1 MKLLTK
7 LVINPEKVM
16 KNEELLT
23 LKGGL
28 GCDSCTCYRS
38 SDDYCYGYLASTS
51 GDCEVDCPQ
60 FPGWEDSTG
69 VCGNYYE
76 NCSNQPG

>member
-23 LKGGL
+23 LKGGF
-28 GCDSCTCYRS
+28 SCTCTCYDS
-38 SDDYCYGYLASTS
+38 GDMYCYGYLLSED
-51 GDCEVDCPQ
+51 GDCPTTCNELWS
-60 FPGWEDSTG
+60 GSTG
-69 VCGNYYE
+69 QCGNLYE
-76 NCSNQPG
+76 QCSNQPG

>member
-28 GCDSCTCYRS
+28 DCESCTCYKS
-38 SDDYCYGYLASTS
+38 SDNYCYGYLASWT
-51 GDCEVDCPQ
+51 GDCDADCNEVW
-60 FPGWEDSTG
+60 GGSVG
-69 VCGNYYE
+69 YCGNYYE
-76 NCSNQPG
+76 NCSNQP

>member
-28 GCDSCTCYRS
+28 GCTCTCYRS
-38 SDDYCYGYLASTS
+38 SDMYCYGYLGSET
-51 GDCEVDCPQ
+51 GDCETDCSQ
-60 FPGWEDSTG
+60 ITGWEDSTG
-69 VCGNYYE
+69 QCGNLYE
-76 NCSNQPG
+76 QCSNKPE

>member
-28 GCDSCTCYRS
+28 DCESCTCYRYQ
-38 SDDYCYGYLASTS
+38 DDYCYGYLASTT
-51 GDCEVDCPQ
+51 GNCGWDCSEVW
-60 FPGWEDSTG
+60 PGSTG
-69 VCGNYYE
+69 QCGNYYE